1 MNQQAK
7 AVVYRLTPIVVL
19 VISIAAPRKWG
30 VCK

>member
-1 MNQQAK
+1 MSQQVK

-30 VCK
+30 YGK